1 MQNLPD
7 WSSAVKF
14 IGKDSERR
22 LATRNLASGSQV
34 YGEKLVSLEG
44 AEYRLWSPYRS
55 KLSAAII
62 NGMKRGTIGDGWRV
76 LYLGAAT
83 GTTASHV
90 SDIVGVEGA
99 VFCVEFAPRPMKE
112 LLRITEDRPN
122 MVPLMADARRPE
134 TYAHLTTEVDFIY
147 QDVAQPNQSE
157 IFRSN
162 AGAFLAPGGGGL
174 LMVKSRSVDVSLD
187 PGEVFASEVKNLSDW
202 GFEVLET
209 VNLAPFDKDHMA
221 IAVKSR

>member
-1 MQNLPD
+1 MPD

-14 IGKDSERR
+14 VGKDAERR
-22 LATRNLASGSQV
+22 LATRNLVPGSQV
-34 YGEKLVSLEG
+34 YGEKLVNLQG

-62 NGMKRGTIGDGWRV
+62 NDMKRGAIGDGWKV

-90 SDIVGVEGA
+90 SDIVGDGGA

-112 LLRITEDRPN
+112 LLRIIEDRPN

-134 TYAHLTTEVDFIY
+134 TYAHLTPEVDFIY

-157 IFRSN
+157 IFWEN
-162 AGAFLAPGGGGL
+162 ARAFLAPGGGGV
-174 LMVKSRSVDVSLD
+174 LMVKSRSVDVSLE
-187 PGEVFASEVKNLSDW
+187 PGEVFAGEVKNLSKW
-202 GFEVLET
+202 GLEVLET
-209 VNLAPFDKDHMA
+209 VNLSPFDKDHMA
-221 IAVKSR
+221 IVVRSR